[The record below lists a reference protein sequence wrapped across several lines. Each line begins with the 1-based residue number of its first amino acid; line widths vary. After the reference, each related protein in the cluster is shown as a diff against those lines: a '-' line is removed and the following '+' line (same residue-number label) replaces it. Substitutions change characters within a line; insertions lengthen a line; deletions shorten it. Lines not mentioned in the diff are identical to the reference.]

1 MCDKT
6 WEKRTVSA
14 KEKEWCETKWSLSC
28 EAGQETLASHGA
40 RVSENSQGAPQ
51 VRSHSAGRG
60 SSGVC
65 EPQFWGLE
73 EALTL

>member
-14 KEKEWCETKWSLSC
+14 KEKEWCETRWSLSC

-40 RVSENSQGAPQ
+40 RTSEDSQGAPQ
-51 VRSHSAGRG
+51 VRSHSASRG

-65 EPQFWGLE
+65 ESPSSGARKRL
-73 EALTL
+73 